1 MPTFFEKKLS
11 VGEKEI
17 SRQEEDVLMWWRQH
31 KSKYPNLARRA
42 RSAITIILLAN
53 ELWFLTNGDALS
65 V

>member
-1 MPTFFEKKLS
+1 

-53 ELWFLTNGDALS
+53 ELWFLTNGNALS